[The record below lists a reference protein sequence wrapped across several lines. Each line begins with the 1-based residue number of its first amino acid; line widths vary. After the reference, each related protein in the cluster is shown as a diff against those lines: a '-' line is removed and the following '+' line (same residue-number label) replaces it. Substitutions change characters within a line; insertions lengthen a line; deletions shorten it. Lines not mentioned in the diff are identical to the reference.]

1 MTKPVKLLLMAG
13 AALAVYELYATMSAP
28 KTVAAAAPPPAPPPN
43 VTFAPGAV
51 LPTSATLG
59 SLSGTCFGGG

>member
-13 AALAVYELYATMSAP
+13 AALAVYELYSAMSAP
-28 KTVAAAAPPPAPPPN
+28 PVVAAPPPPAPPPN